1 MKKSLFF
8 LLLTGAVLFSSGN
21 VEAQFRSIPGPVT
34 DSFKLKYSAAKS
46 VTWSDDITAFKAVF
60 ILDNEKYTARYSKKG
75 EWQSSQKKID
85 FEKVPST
92 VKDGLSKSKYTGD
105 WKIGAVT
112 VRYLPG
118 EVTQYNIV
126 VYKNDIQRKNLL
138 FSSAGQLLKDNATL

>member
-8 LLLTGAVLFSSGN
+8 LLLTGAAFFMTYRA
-21 VEAQFRSIPGPVT
+21 EAQFRSIPGPVT
-34 DSFKLKYSAAKS
+34 DSFKLKYPAASS
-46 VTWSDDITAFKAVF
+46 VQWSDDITAFKAVF
-60 ILDNEKYTARYSKKG
+60 VLDNEKYTARYSKKG

-85 FEKVPST
+85 FEKVPAE
-92 VKDGLSKSKYTGD
+92 VKDGLAKSKYTGE
-105 WKIGAVT
+105 WKVGTVT

-118 EVTQYNIV
+118 EVIQYNIV